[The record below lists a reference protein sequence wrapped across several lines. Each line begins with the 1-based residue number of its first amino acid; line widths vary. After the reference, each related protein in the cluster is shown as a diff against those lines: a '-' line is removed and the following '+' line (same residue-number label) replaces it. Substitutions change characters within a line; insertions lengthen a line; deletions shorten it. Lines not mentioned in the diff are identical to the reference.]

1 MTARSRAGYRIGTDR
16 DRFRAVRR
24 ETRTAQ
30 GNWITGVFGT
40 ADERHVT
47 EGAELC
53 LFLMKSNK
61 GEDGGMKA
69 LITGGAGFI
78 GSHLAERMIRQENEV
93 FIIDNLWTGKLANL
107 QAIQSHERL
116 HLVVDTILN
125 ESVMNE
131 LIFKVDH
138 IYHLAAAVGVRNI
151 MDHPVETLDINVKG
165 TEVVLRL
172 ANRFKK
178 KVFIAST
185 SEIYGK
191 HLEHALSEEDNRV
204 MGSVKKRRWA
214 YACSKTLDEFL
225 ALAYFDEKKLPVVIG
240 RLFNTVGPRQTGQYG
255 MVLPNFVQSALLGK
269 PITVYGEGEQTRSFA
284 HVSDVADAVI
294 RLMEE
299 PAAEGDIFNIGN
311 DVEVS
316 INELARKVKE
326 MTGSR
331 SEIEHMPYE
340 KAYGPGFEDMERRCP
355 DIRKIGKLIGFKP
368 KYDLEAIIRS
378 VIEYF
383 KS

>member
-1 MTARSRAGYRIGTDR
+1 
-16 DRFRAVRR
+16 
-24 ETRTAQ
+24 
-30 GNWITGVFGT
+30 
-40 ADERHVT
+40 
-47 EGAELC
+47 
-53 LFLMKSNK
+53 
-61 GEDGGMKA
+61 MKA

-78 GSHLAERMIRQENEV
+78 GSHLAERLIDEGWEV
-93 FIIDNLWTGKLANL
+93 FVIDNLWTGKLSNIEKV
-107 QAIQSHERL
+107 QGRDSFHII
-116 HLVVDTILN
+116 VDTVLN

-138 IYHLAAAVGVRNI
+138 IYHLAAAVGVKNV

-191 HLEHALSEEDNRV
+191 HVEHDLSEDDNRV
-204 MGSVKKRRWA
+204 MGTVKKRRWA

-255 MVLPNFVQSALLGK
+255 MVLPNFVQCALLGK
-269 PITVYGEGEQTRSFA
+269 PITVFGDGSQTRSFT
-284 HVSDVADAVI
+284 HVNDVVDGIV
-294 RLMEE
+294 RLMDE
-299 PAAEGDIFNIGN
+299 PRAEGDVFNIGN
-311 DVEVS
+311 DKEVT
-316 INELARKVKE
+316 INDLAEKVKA
-326 MTGSR
+326 MTRSN

-355 DIRKIGKLIGFKP
+355 NIEKIRSLIGFEP
-368 KYDLEAIIRS
+368 SNDLESIIKD
-378 VIEYF
+378 VIMYF
-383 KS
+383 QQ

>member
-1 MTARSRAGYRIGTDR
+1 
-16 DRFRAVRR
+16 
-24 ETRTAQ
+24 
-30 GNWITGVFGT
+30 
-40 ADERHVT
+40 
-47 EGAELC
+47 
-53 LFLMKSNK
+53 MKV
-61 GEDGGMKA
+61 

-78 GSHLAERMIRQENEV
+78 GSHLSERLVKSGDEV
-93 FIIDNLWTGKLANL
+93 FVIDNLWTGKLSNISS
-107 QAIQSHERL
+107 IQGNERF

-125 ESVMNE
+125 EAVMNE

-165 TEVVLRL
+165 TETVLRL
-172 ANRFKK
+172 ANKFKK

-191 HLEHALSEEDNRV
+191 HVEHSLSEDDNRV

-225 ALAYFDEKKLPVVIG
+225 ALAYHEEKKLPVVIG

-255 MVLPNFVQSALLGK
+255 MVLPTFVQSALLGR
-269 PITVYGEGEQTRSFA
+269 PITVFGDGNQTRSFT
-284 HVSDVADAVI
+284 HVKDVLEAMTA
-294 RLMEE
+294 LMNE
-299 PAAEGDIFNIGN
+299 PLAEGEVFNIGS
-311 DVEVS
+311 DKEVT
-316 INELARKVKE
+316 INQLAIRVKE
-326 MTGSR
+326 LTGSA
-331 SEIEHMPYE
+331 SEIEHIPYD

-355 DIRKIGKLIGFKP
+355 NIARIGNLIGFKP
-368 KYDLEAIIRS
+368 SFDLDTIINS

-383 KS
+383 KQ

>member
-1 MTARSRAGYRIGTDR
+1 
-16 DRFRAVRR
+16 
-24 ETRTAQ
+24 
-30 GNWITGVFGT
+30 
-40 ADERHVT
+40 
-47 EGAELC
+47 
-53 LFLMKSNK
+53 
-61 GEDGGMKA
+61 MKA

-78 GSHLAERMIRQENEV
+78 GSHLAERLLELGHDV
-93 FIIDNLWTGKLANL
+93 FVIDNLWTGKLANIEN
-107 QAIQSHERL
+107 IQNHERL

-131 LIFKVDH
+131 LVFKIDH
-138 IYHLAAAVGVRNI
+138 IYHLAAAVGVKNI

-178 KVFIAST
+178 KVFVSST

-191 HLEHALSEEDNRV
+191 HVEHNLSEDDNRV

-255 MVLPNFVQSALLGK
+255 MVLPTFVQSALLGK
-269 PITVYGEGEQTRSFA
+269 PITVYGDGTQTRSFA
-284 HVSDVADAVI
+284 HVNDVVGAIAK
-294 RLMEE
+294 LMEE
-299 PAAEGDIFNIGN
+299 PAAEGDVFNVGN
-311 DVEVS
+311 DAEVA
-316 INELARKVKE
+316 INDLAQKVKE

-331 SEIEHMPYE
+331 SEIEHIPYE

-355 DIRKIGKLIGFKP
+355 NIEKIKKLIGFEP
-368 KYDLEAIIRS
+368 SYDLEAIIQS
-378 VIEYF
+378 VIDYF
-383 KS
+383 KK